1 MTDFEKSLRS
11 SLSEM
16 QGHTPYDHEEIVTLR
31 RRAWTEQ
38 GILIISVSNNRLSK
52 RDKTE
57 LIRMA
62 ELIYGKKG
70 EGA

>member
-16 QGHTPYDHEEIVTLR
+16 QGQTPYDHEEIVTLR
-31 RRAWTEQ
+31 CRAWTEQ
-38 GILIISVSNNRLSK
+38 GILILSVSNPRLSK
-52 RDKTE
+52 KDKME

>member
-16 QGHTPYDHEEIVTLR
+16 QGQSPYDHEEIVTLR